1 MEGVKHSNSPGSVG
15 HCDLIVIGGGPAA
28 TSAAITAARSGI
40 QVLLLE
46 RGRLPRHRVCGEF
59 VSAESLALLTSLL
72 AGSSPG
78 LLEAAPRIAHAR
90 LFAEGRTLATAI
102 DPPAASIARFDL
114 DAALWTAAREAGV
127 DARLELT
134 AESIVGT
141 GPFRVTTTAGEWEA
155 RAVVQASG
163 RWSNLS
169 RGPGPK
175 PGMTHGRRAGTYVG
189 LKAHFAETSPPA
201 SVDLYFFDGGYCGV
215 QPVRLSAAVG
225 QNRINVC
232 AVVRS
237 DIASTLEEVLH
248 QHAQLGERAHGWQ
261 PLMEPVSTAPL
272 RFREPRAVQDG
283 VLLAGD
289 AAGFVDPFVGDG
301 ISLAL
306 RSGALA
312 AKWLVLFLRGQR
324 SQQEAAVGYREAYRR
339 ELVPVFHH
347 SRWIRRLLALP
358 RPVRRSLACLLER
371 TPSVTRYMALRT
383 R

>member
-1 MEGVKHSNSPGSVG
+1 MEGVKPSNSPAGVG

-28 TSAAITAARSGI
+28 TSAAITAARGGI
-40 QVLLLE
+40 RVLLLE

-59 VSAESLALLTSLL
+59 VSAESLALLASLL

-78 LLEAAPRIAHAR
+78 LLEAAPRIGKAR
-90 LFAEGRTLATAI
+90 LLVEGRTLATAI

-114 DAALWTAAREAGV
+114 DAALWAAAREAGV

-141 GPFRVTTTAGEWEA
+141 GPFRVATAAGEWEA
-155 RAVVQASG
+155 RAVVQAGG

-175 PGMTHGRRAGTYVG
+175 RGTREGCRMGTYVG
-189 LKAHFAETSPPA
+189 LKAHFAETSAPA
-201 SVDLYFFDGGYCGV
+201 SVDLYFFEGGYCGV
-215 QPVRLSAAVG
+215 QPARLSQAG
-225 QNRINVC
+225 GPNRINVC
-232 AVVRS
+232 AMVRS
-237 DIASTLEEVLH
+237 DIASTLEEVFR
-248 QHAQLGERAHGWQ
+248 QHAQLGERARRWQ

-272 RFREPRAVQDG
+272 LFREPQAVQDG

-312 AKWLVLFLRGQR
+312 AEWLVRFLRGQR
-324 SQQEAAVGYREAYRR
+324 SQQEAVVGYREQYRR
-339 ELVPVFHH
+339 ELVPVFQH
-347 SRWIRRLLALP
+347 SFWIRRLLALP
-358 RPVRRSLACLLER
+358 RPVRRSIAWFLEG
-371 TPSVTRYMALRT
+371 TPAVTRYMAVKT